1 MGGSSVNRLLPLVS
15 PLECLDGSV
24 SDVHDSVWKLSAG
37 KAVAIWYLS
46 VSCRWL
52 KMIGSLGEVLDFFP
66 DILLRVRNDGRT
78 SLVLLP
84 IVYGCQQRKL

>member
-52 KMIGSLGEVLDFFP
+52 KVMGWLEAVLGFSP
-66 DILLRVRNDGRT
+66 DIVKDVRHNTLG
-78 SLVLLP
+78 S
-84 IVYGCQQRKL
+84 